1 MTEIW
6 VNVPD
11 EDVGSNYVWV
21 SIYQSDGSLVDTVQ
35 ATKIIDDLYK
45 AEIDLEVGEYIA
57 KAYIG
62 DENKNLIE
70 DIGVYILRV
79 PEMSEVISDINSK
92 TNLIKKYLANRWK
105 IENNKLIIYDDD
117 KVTPILVF
125 DLYDKDGNPTE
136 VNVYDRV
143 PE

>member
-6 VNVPD
+6 INVPD

-21 SIYQSDGSLVDTVQ
+21 SIYQLDGSLVDTIQ
-35 ATKIIDDLYK
+35 ATKVIDDLYK
-45 AEIDLEVGEYIA
+45 AEIDLGDGMYIV

-70 DIGVYILRV
+70 DIGIQILRIPDM
-79 PEMSEVISDINSK
+79 PELIDDIKAK

-117 KVTPILVF
+117 KVTPLLVF